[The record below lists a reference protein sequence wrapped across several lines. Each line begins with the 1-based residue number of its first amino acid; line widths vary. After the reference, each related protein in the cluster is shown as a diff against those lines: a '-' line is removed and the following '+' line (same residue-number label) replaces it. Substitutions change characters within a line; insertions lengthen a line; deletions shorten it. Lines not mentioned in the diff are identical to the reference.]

1 MITVIVTTGNPAIQ
15 VSFNSS
21 SFFYP
26 ASSSK
31 ADYSIQNDT
40 LLLQC
45 PPIGLNLIFSS
56 SAYNFIIDGTPWVGT
71 FANLA
76 EEFNK
81 NIFTS
86 ASISPSPSASSTIR
100 VNAITTGA
108 YVATTEVQATG
119 RAQVHFDFAISNGGT
134 LANDGCVIAIVEVS
148 DDGINYVQLNNVVA
162 AAALVADGAVT
173 PYRIGTVFRQFTA
186 EYAAIAIPYVHTAV
200 PFSPP
205 LLFRISYSTG
215 YGRFYRLQVRA
226 SDTGGISTGAPATF
240 PDLEIKASLQ

>member
-1 MITVIVTTGNPAIQ
+1 MITVTVTTGNPDIQ

-21 SFFYP
+21 SFYYP

-45 PPIGLNLIFSS
+45 PPIGLNLTFSS
-56 SAYNFIIDGTPWVGT
+56 IAYSFIIDGTPWVGT

-86 ASISPSPSASSTIR
+86 ASISPAPSASSTIR
-100 VNAITTGA
+100 ANAITTGA
-108 YVATTEVQATG
+108 YVATTAVQATG
-119 RAQVHFDFAISNGGT
+119 RAQIHFDFDITDGGS
-134 LANDGCVIAIVEVS
+134 LANSGCIIAIIQVS
-148 DDGINYVQLNNVVA
+148 DDNSNWVNLNNVVA
-162 AAALVADGAVT
+162 ASALVADGAAVAFEA
-173 PYRIGTVFRQFTA
+173 GTLFRQFTA
-186 EYAAIAIPYVHTAV
+186 EYAAIAIPYITGSL
-200 PFSPP
+200 PSLPI
-205 LLFRISYSTG
+205 RISYSTG

-226 SDTGGISTGAPATF
+226 SDTAGISATAPATF
-240 PDLEIKASLQ
+240 PDLEIKATLQ